1 MRRRVAMYR
10 ALTEP
15 QLVGGC
21 ERASFFAL
29 LGVCV
34 LVGFLGGLAAGRWTM
49 VVLSV
54 ALFWF
59 GKIALGH
66 AAKRDPHL
74 REVVIRSNRYGVRL
88 QAVPYA
94 KEGR

>member
-15 QLVGGC
+15 QLVSGC
-21 ERASFFAL
+21 ERSSFFAL

-34 LVGFLGGLAAGRWTM
+34 LVGFLGGLAAGRWYM
-49 VVLSV
+49 VVLAV
-54 ALFWF
+54 AVFWF
-59 GKIALGH
+59 GKIALGQ

-74 REVVIRSNRYGVRL
+74 REVVIRSNHYGPRL
-88 QAVPYA
+88 EAVPYA
-94 KEGR
+94 KETP

>member
-21 ERASFFAL
+21 ERSSFFAL

-34 LVGFLGGLAAGRWTM
+34 LVGFLGGLAAGRWYM
-49 VVLSV
+49 VVLAV
-54 ALFWF
+54 AVFWF
-59 GKIALGH
+59 GKIAIGQ

-74 REVVIRSNRYGVRL
+74 REVVIRSNHYGPRL
-88 QAVPYA
+88 EAVPYA
-94 KEGR
+94 KEAR

>member
-1 MRRRVAMYR
+1 MYR

-15 QLVGGC
+15 QLVSGC
-21 ERASFFAL
+21 ERSSFFAL
-29 LGVCV
+29 LGVCL
-34 LVGFLGGLAAGRWTM
+34 LVGFLGGLAAGRWMM

-59 GKIALGH
+59 GKIALGQ

-74 REVVIRSNRYGVRL
+74 REVVIRSNRYGTRL
-88 QAVPYA
+88 VAVPDA

>member
-1 MRRRVAMYR
+1 VRRRVAMYR

-21 ERASFFAL
+21 ERSSFFAL

-34 LVGFLGGLAAGRWTM
+34 LVGFLGGLAAGRWYM

-54 ALFWF
+54 AVFWF
-59 GKIALGH
+59 GKIALGE

-74 REVVIRSNRYGVRL
+74 REVVIRSSHYGPRL
-88 QAVPYA
+88 EAVPYA

>member
-15 QLVGGC
+15 QLIGGC
-21 ERASFFAL
+21 ERSSFFAL

-34 LVGFLGGLAAGRWTM
+34 LMGFLGGLAAGRWYM
-49 VVLSV
+49 VVLAV
-54 ALFWF
+54 AVFWF
-59 GKIALGH
+59 GKIALGQ

-74 REVVIRSNRYGVRL
+74 REVAIRSNRYGARL
-88 QAVPYA
+88 EAVPYA
-94 KEGR
+94 KAGR

>member
-15 QLVGGC
+15 QLVSGC
-21 ERASFFAL
+21 ERSSFFAL

-34 LVGFLGGLAAGRWTM
+34 LVGFLGGLAAGRWYM
-49 VVLSV
+49 VVLAV
-54 ALFWF
+54 AVFWF
-59 GKIALGH
+59 GKIALGQ

-74 REVVIRSNRYGVRL
+74 REVVIRSNHYGPRL
-88 QAVPYA
+88 EAVPYA
-94 KEGR
+94 KESR

>member
-21 ERASFFAL
+21 ERSSFFAL

-34 LVGFLGGLAAGRWTM
+34 LVGFLGGLAAGRWYM
-49 VVLSV
+49 VVLAV
-54 ALFWF
+54 AVFWF
-59 GKIALGH
+59 GKIALGQ

-74 REVVIRSNRYGVRL
+74 REVVIRSNHYGPRL
-88 QAVPYA
+88 EAVPYA
-94 KEGR
+94 KRGR

>member
-15 QLVGGC
+15 QLVSGC
-21 ERASFFAL
+21 ERSSFFAL
-29 LGVCV
+29 LGVCL
-34 LVGFLGGLAAGRWTM
+34 LVGFLGGLAAGRWMM

-59 GKIALGH
+59 GKIALGQ

-74 REVVIRSNRYGVRL
+74 REVVIRSNRYGARL
-88 QAVPYA
+88 VAVPDA

>member
-34 LVGFLGGLAAGRWTM
+34 LVGFLGGLAAGRWYM

-54 ALFWF
+54 AVFWF
-59 GKIALGH
+59 GKIALGQ

-74 REVVIRSNRYGVRL
+74 REVVIRSNHYGPRL
-88 QAVPYA
+88 EAVPYA

>member
-15 QLVGGC
+15 QLVSGC
-21 ERASFFAL
+21 ERTSFFAL

-34 LVGFLGGLAAGRWTM
+34 LVGFLGGLAAGRWYM

-54 ALFWF
+54 AVFWF
-59 GKIALGH
+59 GKIALGQ

-74 REVVIRSNRYGVRL
+74 REVVIRSNHYGPRL
-88 QAVPYA
+88 EAVPYA

>member
-21 ERASFFAL
+21 ERSSFFAL
-29 LGVCV
+29 VGVCV
-34 LVGFLGGLAAGRWTM
+34 LVGFLGGLAAGRWYM
-49 VVLSV
+49 VVLAV
-54 ALFWF
+54 AVFWF
-59 GKIALGH
+59 GKIVLGQ

-74 REVVIRSNRYGVRL
+74 REVAVRSNRYGARL

>member
-21 ERASFFAL
+21 ERSSFFAL
-29 LGVCV
+29 LFVCV
-34 LVGFLGGLAAGRWTM
+34 LVGFLGGLAAGRWSM

-59 GKIALGH
+59 GKIALGQ

-74 REVVIRSNRYGVRL
+74 REVVIRSHRYGAKL